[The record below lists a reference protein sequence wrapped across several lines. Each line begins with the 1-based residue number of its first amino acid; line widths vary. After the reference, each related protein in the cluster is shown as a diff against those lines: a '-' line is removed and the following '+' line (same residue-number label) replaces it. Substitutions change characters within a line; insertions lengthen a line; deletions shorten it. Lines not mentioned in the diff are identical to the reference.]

1 MTYAIGQFDRIFLE
15 KSYFIALEEDE
26 DIDPLELQ
34 RPVNMTLSSEE
45 EVTLSSG
52 DEQYEGGGMD
62 VAKNFMKNCQIYI
75 LQEMYDLH
83 KSEKRKFDI
92 KTSDDGMFQ
101 YL

>member
-1 MTYAIGQFDRIFLE
+1 MITDAPHMTNAIGQFDRISLE

-26 DIDPLELQ
+26 DIDPLELK

-45 EVTLSSG
+45 VVTLSSG

-75 LQEMYDLH
+75 L
-83 KSEKRKFDI
+83 
-92 KTSDDGMFQ
+92 
-101 YL
+101 

>member
-1 MTYAIGQFDRIFLE
+1 MITDAPPMTNAIGQFDRISLE

-26 DIDPLELQ
+26 DIDPLELK
-34 RPVNMTLSSEE
+34 RPVNLTLSSEE

-75 LQEMYDLH
+75 L
-83 KSEKRKFDI
+83 
-92 KTSDDGMFQ
+92 
-101 YL
+101 

>member
-1 MTYAIGQFDRIFLE
+1 MTNAIGQFDRISLE

-26 DIDPLELQ
+26 DIDPLELK
-34 RPVNMTLSSEE
+34 RPVNLTLSSEE

-75 LQEMYDLH
+75 L
-83 KSEKRKFDI
+83 
-92 KTSDDGMFQ
+92 
-101 YL
+101 

>member
-1 MTYAIGQFDRIFLE
+1 MITDAPPMTNAIGQFDRISLE

-26 DIDPLELQ
+26 DIDPLELK

-75 LQEMYDLH
+75 L
-83 KSEKRKFDI
+83 
-92 KTSDDGMFQ
+92 
-101 YL
+101 